1 MFNTINVLPAGT
13 YYVGD
18 PCYAIPDEW
27 WQDVLENTG
36 YLGLYAS
43 RESMAAPVWTPYDG
57 DKFGMW
63 NYKGFAIGA
72 ASTKHGDGTYKD
84 QNGKCYGVDSGT
96 LGAVP
101 IEMIPADDLARI
113 MANPD
118 GQIVEFP
125 YSFVIRSGED
135 LDGLIDIGHIQI
147 DTDPQYE
154 DDGYDDEDDTY

>member
-57 DKFGMW
+57 DRFGMW

-84 QNGKCYGVDSGT
+84 QNGNCYGVDSGT

-101 IEMIPADDLARI
+101 IEMISSEKLAWI
-113 MANPD
+113 MAKPD
-118 GQIVEFP
+118 GQIVKFP
-125 YSFVIRSGED
+125 HPFMVSCD
-135 LDGLIDIGHIQI
+135 DDGLISIGHIHI

-154 DDGYDDEDDTY
+154 DDEYDDEDDTY